1 MTTQTATIQI
11 KIDPKLK
18 SDAIKLFDDIG
29 LNLSDAIKL
38 FLKQSI
44 NSSSLPFEP
53 MVSKSY
59 FSPKQIADIEES
71 LDRIDTN
78 DTIKFDN
85 NQKAFEIGRAS
96 CRERV

>member
-18 SDAIKLFDDIG
+18 ADAIKLFDDIG

-38 FLKQSI
+38 FLKQSV

-53 MVSKSY
+53 MVSKTY
-59 FSPKQIADIEES
+59 FSPQQIADIEES
-71 LDRIDTN
+71 LDRIETDN
-78 DTIKFDN
+78 TIKFTN
-85 NQKAFEIGRAS
+85 NQKAFEYLDNL
-96 CRERV
+96 

>member
-38 FLKQSI
+38 FLKQSV
-44 NSSSLPFEP
+44 NTNSLPFQP
-53 MVSKSY
+53 
-59 FSPKQIADIEES
+59 I
-71 LDRIDTN
+71 ID
-78 DTIKFDN
+78 
-85 NQKAFEIGRAS
+85 
-96 CRERV
+96 

>member
-18 SDAIKLFDDIG
+18 ADAIKLFDDIG

-38 FLKQSI
+38 FLKQSV

-53 MVSKSY
+53 MVSKTY
-59 FSPKQIADIEES
+59 FSPQQIADIEES
-71 LDRIDTN
+71 LDRIET
-78 DTIKFDN
+78 DN
-85 NQKAFEIGRAS
+85 
-96 CRERV
+96 

>member
-53 MVSKSY
+53 MVSKNLKPI
-59 FSPKQIADIEES
+59 SPS
-71 LDRIDTN
+71 DTVN
-78 DTIKFDN
+78 RTLN
-85 NQKAFEIGRAS
+85 NKI
-96 CRERV
+96 

>member
-18 SDAIKLFDDIG
+18 SDAIKLFGDIG

-38 FLKQSI
+38 FLKQSV

-85 NQKAFEIGRAS
+85 NQKAFEYLNNL
-96 CRERV
+96 

>member
-18 SDAIKLFDDIG
+18 ADAIKLFDDIG

-38 FLKQSI
+38 FLKQSV

-53 MVSKSY
+53 IVSKTY
-59 FSPKQIADIEES
+59 FSPQQIADIEES
-71 LDRIDTN
+71 LNQYKQGNFTSFESMEAMEN
-78 DTIKFDN
+78 HFN
-85 NQKAFEIGRAS
+85 NL
-96 CRERV
+96 